1 MFQLNFVLE
10 GNGRQRNYSFELQ
23 QEAIVRLLE
32 EHAEKLL
39 TAVEKALEDGDEEA
53 LEVAEKKLLEPEAVM
68 WCTRVKLLKQYPD
81 DCWVRVGSPAK
92 VLTRPRKA
100 KKQASVRAA
109 SGRSVRRGSARA
121 RRSAAR

>member
-10 GNGRQRNYSFELQ
+10 GGGRQRNYSFRLE

-53 LEVAEKKLLEPEAVM
+53 LELAEEKLLEPDAVM
-68 WCTRVKLLKQYPD
+68 WCTRVKLLEQYPD
-81 DCWVRVGSPAK
+81 DCWVRAGSHAK
-92 VLTRPRKA
+92 VLTQPRKA
-100 KKQASVRAA
+100 KKQASGRA
-109 SGRSVRRGSARA
+109 SSHSVRRGSARA